1 MRGFPAM
8 FTHSNKDLEQ
18 SDLFHPTSLALR
30 TDFLALKLKNKKR
43 ITESPSK
50 VTKFTVSNIELQL

>member
-1 MRGFPAM
+1 M